1 MFSAV
6 PKTCAQEFSA
16 PAESNPYQDGASRF
30 RREIGRVKGKP
41 VQIRYDLVTVM
52 EEHAANAFER
62 LSSQDTF

>member
-6 PKTCAQEFSA
+6 PKTCAQDFST
-16 PAESNPYQDGASRF
+16 PAEPNPYQDGASRF
-30 RREIGRVKGKP
+30 RREIRRVKGKL

-52 EEHAANAFER
+52 EEHAANAFEK